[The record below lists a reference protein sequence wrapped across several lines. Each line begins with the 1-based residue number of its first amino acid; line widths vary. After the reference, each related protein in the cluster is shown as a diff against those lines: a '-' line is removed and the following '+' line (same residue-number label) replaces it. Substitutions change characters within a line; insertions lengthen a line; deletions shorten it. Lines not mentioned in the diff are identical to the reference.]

1 MLGRWASA
9 KKNEKAV
16 WAKFKF
22 PASCPS
28 KYPATSKFVT
38 PDCERM
44 NMFGPNSNFC
54 RKFSGALRRLRLP
67 LAVLLLH
74 RRPRCPLLHP
84 LLRVL
89 HQSLHRAKAK
99 KTQGRF
105 FNPWTRKSNTI
116 YLLAVS
122 KLALPT
128 FSSTLWSFLLLWW
141 QMVVNWGYA
150 VEPYYCV
157 PHLT

>member
-1 MLGRWASA
+1 M
-9 KKNEKAV
+9 
-16 WAKFKF
+16 
-22 PASCPS
+22 S
-28 KYPATSKFVT
+28 KVFGPNSNFQRLALRNKSHPATSKFVT

-44 NMFGPNSNFC
+44 NMFGPNSNSFC

-105 FNPWTRKSNTI
+105 INPWTRKSNTI

-128 FSSTLWSFLLLWW
+128 FRSTL
-141 QMVVNWGYA
+141 
-150 VEPYYCV
+150 
-157 PHLT
+157 